1 MNSDALRGRKLDT
14 FLAYL
19 SSQFPDREF
28 EKRYDPHQG
37 IFCFRVVDPSE
48 WGHLLCISQE
58 FLDDHQI
65 QEIELLLHERQVGA
79 MLRRAGQSPVLLTNR
94 GLSIEG

>member
-1 MNSDALRGRKLDT
+1 MKNDAVRGRKLET
-14 FLAYL
+14 LLSYL
-19 SSQFPDREF
+19 TSQFPDRQF

-37 IFCFRVVDPSE
+37 LFSFRVFDPSQ

-65 QEIELLLHERQVGA
+65 QEIELFLHERQVGA
-79 MLRRAGQSPVLLTNR
+79 TLRRAGQSPVLLSNR